1 MRKCA
6 YYSEVFSDIL
16 ADYLSQV
23 RNSRTAYEYE
33 GYVMLLCNYCKKD
46 FLDIREEDA
55 RSFFNYMESKR
66 ENGSLSG
73 KTICVR
79 LSCYRAITRYIQKEY
94 EDLALHNAFASIK
107 RPNVSDEICKI
118 NIPSMEELDLVLSAA
133 KAEPVYYCIL
143 ALATRLA
150 LSATNIIKLT
160 THNIQVIDNRVVLQ
174 ISQESKRKEEFF
186 VRLPEDVAMILS
198 DYMDT
203 LSEEQLD
210 AAGHLFYNRHG
221 HPMTLKNLDDGIT
234 RIIKRSGLIKKYT
247 MKDFRTRAVL
257 EYANAGATE
266 HEIVDHTGL
275 GELRIRSFYRAVGAL
290 RECPADLVNYRLAT
304 FTE

>member
-1 MRKCA
+1 MRACA
-6 YYSEVFSDIL
+6 YYSDVFKKIL
-16 ADYLSQV
+16 SEYLSQV
-23 RNSRTAYEYE
+23 RNDRTAYEYE
-33 GYVMLLCNYCKKD
+33 GYLMLLCNYCKKD
-46 FLDIREEDA
+46 FLDIKEADT
-55 RSFFNYMESKR
+55 RSFFNFMESKR
-66 ENGSLSG
+66 QDGTLSG

-79 LSCYRAITRYIQKEY
+79 LSCYRALTRYIQKEY
-94 EDLALHNAFASIK
+94 DHLELQNAFESIK
-107 RPNVSDEICKI
+107 RPDVSDEISKI
-118 NIPSMEELDLVLSAA
+118 NIPTMEELDQVLSAA
-133 KAEPVYYCIL
+133 KKEPMYYCIL

-150 LSATNIIKLT
+150 LSATNILKLT
-160 THNIQVIDNRVVLQ
+160 THNIQVINDRVVLQ

-186 VRLPEDVAMILS
+186 VKLPEDVVLILS

-203 LSEEQLD
+203 LGEDQLD

-234 RIIKRSGLIKKYT
+234 RILKRSGLIKKYT

-266 HEIVDHTGL
+266 HEIIDHTGL
-275 GELRIRSFYRAVGAL
+275 GELRIRSFYRAAGTL